1 MVLKKY
7 RVCINAGQ
15 ELIVEAKSA
24 EEARMKVV
32 DGNVNSIKTW
42 SCEEMNVD
50 VVISDAEEV
59 K

>member
-1 MVLKKY
+1 MKKY

-24 EEARMKVV
+24 EEARMNIV
-32 DGNVNSIKTW
+32 DGKIASIKTW